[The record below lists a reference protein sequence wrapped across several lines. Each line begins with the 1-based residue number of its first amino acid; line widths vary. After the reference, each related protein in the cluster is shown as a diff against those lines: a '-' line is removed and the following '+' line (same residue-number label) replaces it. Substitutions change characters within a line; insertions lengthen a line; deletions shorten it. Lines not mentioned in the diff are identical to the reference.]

1 MEELMIVTLEEM
13 KKYLRVD
20 HTDDDDLLIG
30 IISAAVRTCMAVA
43 RIEDM
48 DAFSES
54 PNAKIAVMYAV
65 AYLYE
70 HREEADHNALNLSL
84 RALLIDIREEGF

>member
-1 MEELMIVTLEEM
+1 MTVTLEEM
-13 KKYLRVD
+13 KQYLRVD
-20 HTDDDDLLIG
+20 YDEDDALLSG
-30 IISAAVRTCMAVA
+30 IIEAAERLCKAVS
-43 RIEDM
+43 RVED
-48 DAFSES
+48 FSES

-84 RALLIDIREEGF
+84 RALISDIREEGF

>member
-1 MEELMIVTLEEM
+1 MTVTLEEM
-13 KKYLRVD
+13 KRYLRVD
-20 HTDDDDLLIG
+20 HTDDDDLLSG
-30 IISAAVRTCMAVA
+30 IIDAAERICRAVSRT
-43 RIEDM
+43 EDL
-48 DAFSES
+48 SGS